1 MNRPLRRTV
10 LACGLG
16 LAVALPTL
24 AAAPVQAQAQQRAVP
39 AGEAGMAIEIS
50 KGELV
55 RLPQP
60 AAAVFVANPAVAD
73 IQILSPTLVYV
84 FGRTAGETVLFAVDG
99 ADRVLANRRVTVRH
113 NLSALNGAIAEHLP
127 RARIQAGSVGGSI
140 VLTGA
145 AATLE
150 EVETARR
157 LAARY
162 VPAEA
167 DVINRVAIE
176 GPTQIHLRVRVA
188 EVSRTVGK
196 QFGLNWEAIGNS
208 GNAGFGFARGRDI
221 VDDDGVVTRAEGLD
235 SLLATLSTGSVN
247 LNLLLD
253 ALEDEGL
260 VKILAEPNL
269 TALSGQPASFL
280 AGGEFPIP
288 VPGED
293 NTITVTFK
301 EFGIR
306 LEFLP
311 QLIGD
316 SRINLRVRPEVSQL
330 SSAGAVRIGTLEIP
344 ALTTRRAETTVEL
357 GSGQS
362 FAIAGLLQNNA
373 NHSVSKFPVLGDVPV
388 LGALFR
394 SQSFQRDETELVI
407 VVTPLLVR
415 PTDAS
420 RIALPTDGLHQ
431 PDDIE
436 RLALG
441 RMVDGSSATAV
452 RPVSAGGPG
461 YILD

>member
-1 MNRPLRRTV
+1 MNR
-10 LACGLG
+10 LAR
-16 LAVALPTL
+16 L
-24 AAAPVQAQAQQRAVP
+24 AALSLALLVPGASPLAQSTAATQRA
-39 AGEAGMAIEIS
+39 AAESGMAVEIN

-60 AAAVFVANPAVAD
+60 AAAVFVANPNVAD
-73 IQILSPTLVYV
+73 IQVMSPTLVYV
-84 FGRTAGETVLFAVDG
+84 FGRAAGETTLFAVDG
-99 ADRVLANRRVTVRH
+99 GDRVLVNRRVTVRH
-113 NLSALNGAIAEHLP
+113 NLSTLNTVIAEHLP
-127 RARIQAGSVGGSI
+127 RARIQAGSVGTSI
-140 VLTGA
+140 VLTGSA
-145 AATLE
+145 ASLE

-162 VPAEA
+162 VPSEA
-167 DVINRVAIE
+167 DIINRVAIE

-196 QFGLNWEAIGNS
+196 QFGLNWEVTGAS
-208 GNAGFGFARGRDI
+208 GNVGFGFARGRDI
-221 VDDDGVVTRAEGLD
+221 LNDDGIVERSEGLD
-235 SLLATLSTGSVN
+235 SLLASLSTGSVN

-293 NTITVTFK
+293 NTITVSFK

-311 QLIGD
+311 TLVGE

-330 SSAGAVRIGTLEIP
+330 SSAGAIRIGTLEIP

-407 VVTPLLVR
+407 VVTPVLVR

-420 RIALPTDGLHQ
+420 RIALPTDGLKP

-436 RLALG
+436 RVAFG
-441 RMVDGSSATAV
+441 RLSGRDSTRAV
-452 RPVSAGGPG
+452 RPVAAGGPG

>member
-1 MNRPLRRTV
+1 MRSAFRIAA
-10 LACGLG
+10 LA
-16 LAVALPTL
+16 L
-24 AAAPVQAQAQQRAVP
+24 AASLSIPAQGLLAAQPPSTRP
-39 AGEAGMAIEIS
+39 AASEAAMSIEID
-50 KGELV
+50 KGELI

-60 AAAVFVANPAVAD
+60 AASVVVANPDIAD
-73 IQILSPTLVYV
+73 IQVMSPTLVYV
-84 FGRTAGETVLFAVDG
+84 FGRAAGETALFAVDG
-99 ADRVLANRRVTVRH
+99 SDRVLANRRIVVRH
-113 NLSALNGAIAEHLP
+113 NLSALNRAIAEHLP
-127 RARIQAGSVGGSI
+127 KARIQAGSVAGSI
-140 VLTGA
+140 VLTGT
-145 AATLE
+145 AATLD

-162 VPAEA
+162 VPAET
-167 DVINRVAIE
+167 DVINRVDIE

-196 QFGLNWEAIGNS
+196 QFGLNWEAIGES
-208 GNAGFGFARGRDI
+208 GNFRIGFARGRDI
-221 VDDDGVVTRAEGLD
+221 VSDGGTFPRAEGLD
-235 SLLATLSTGSVN
+235 SLVASLATGRVN
-247 LNLLLD
+247 LNILLD
-253 ALEDEGL
+253 ALENEGL

-293 NTITVTFK
+293 STITVQFK

-311 QLIGD
+311 QLVGE

-330 SSAGAVRIGTLEIP
+330 SSAGAIRIGSLEIP

-357 GSGQS
+357 ASGQS
-362 FAIAGLLQNNA
+362 FAVAGLLQNNA
-373 NHSVSKFPVLGDVPV
+373 NQSVSKFPLLGDVPV

-407 VVTPLLVR
+407 VVTPILVR
-415 PTDAS
+415 PTDAA
-420 RIALPTDGLHQ
+420 RIALPTDGLKS

-436 RLALG
+436 RLAFG
-441 RMVDGSSATAV
+441 RTVDRGSARAI

-461 YILD
+461 FILD